1 MAMKQHAAFFTY
13 DDEAFDQIGEH
24 LYYFAPTKRAPPPYK
39 RQVHVEA
46 ILDIAEDGTL
56 AGIELVH
63 GDLPPP
69 PKQA

>member
-1 MAMKQHAAFFTY
+1 MAMKQRPAFFTY
-13 DDEAFDQIGEH
+13 DDEAFATIGEH
-24 LYYFAPTKRAPPPYK
+24 LYYFAPTDRAPPPYK
-39 RQVHVEA
+39 RQIHVDA

-69 PKQA
+69 PKV